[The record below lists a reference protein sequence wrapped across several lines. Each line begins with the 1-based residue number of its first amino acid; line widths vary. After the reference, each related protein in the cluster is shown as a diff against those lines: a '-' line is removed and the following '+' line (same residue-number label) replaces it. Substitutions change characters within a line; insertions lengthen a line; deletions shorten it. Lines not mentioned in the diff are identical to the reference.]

1 MSVVTF
7 HQPKVQNTD
16 GEREHSPHTRINITE
31 ETTEK
36 LYTEI
41 LKEFRNEPSHCEKIT
56 LLIILLVVYFLPYV
70 MVLLIIQGHNHSC
83 CKL

>member
-16 GEREHSPHTRINITE
+16 REREHSPHTRINITE

-36 LYTEI
+36 IYEL
-41 LKEFRNEPSHCEKIT
+41 RDEPSQCEKIT
-56 LLIILLVVYFLPYV
+56 LLVMLLVVYFLPYV
-70 MVLLIIQGHNHSC
+70 IIVLIIQAHEHPW